1 MGAMMRIGPYTR
13 PLRTSGRGP
22 TVAALLEAGGSD
34 TVQTRNP
41 KAWSQAA
48 PLAPPRRG
56 WRRWLILGAAGF
68 VVLATAISLFV
79 FALLK
84 RSEPAR
90 LALQR
95 ANAHPGVAARIG
107 TPLEVGWV
115 VTGSLKNF
123 GSEGGT
129 VRLSLPVRGPK
140 GRGSIAVRG
149 VRVDGRWTYSVMQLV
164 PDDGSPPVDLRAR
177 N

>member
-1 MGAMMRIGPYTR
+1 M
-13 PLRTSGRGP
+13 L
-22 TVAALLEAGGSD
+22 
-34 TVQTRNP
+34 TRNP
-41 KAWSQAA
+41 KAWNRAA

-56 WRRWLILGAAGF
+56 WRRWLFMGAAGV

-84 RSEPAR
+84 RSEPAK

-95 ANAHPGVAARIG
+95 ANAHPGVSASIG

-123 GSEGGT
+123 GSDGGT

-140 GRGSIAVRG
+140 GRGTIAVHG
-149 VRVDGRWTYSVMQLV
+149 VRVNGRWIYSVLRLV
-164 PDDGSPPVDLRAR
+164 PDDGSPAVDLGAR

>member
-1 MGAMMRIGPYTR
+1 MPAGPRTP
-13 PLRTSGRGP
+13 PLRKPGRGP
-22 TVAALLEAGGSD
+22 TVAARLNAGGSEA
-34 TVQTRNP
+34 VQTRNP
-41 KAWSQAA
+41 KAWNRVA
-48 PLAPPRRG
+48 PLAQVKRG
-56 WRRWLILGAAGF
+56 WRRWLFMGAAGV
-68 VVLATAISLFV
+68 VVLATAISLLV

-84 RSEPAR
+84 RSEPAT

-95 ANAHPGVAARIG
+95 ANAHPGVAAKIG

-149 VRVDGRWTYSVMQLV
+149 VRIDGRWTYSVMQLL
-164 PDDGSPPVDLRAR
+164 PDDGSPAVDLRAG